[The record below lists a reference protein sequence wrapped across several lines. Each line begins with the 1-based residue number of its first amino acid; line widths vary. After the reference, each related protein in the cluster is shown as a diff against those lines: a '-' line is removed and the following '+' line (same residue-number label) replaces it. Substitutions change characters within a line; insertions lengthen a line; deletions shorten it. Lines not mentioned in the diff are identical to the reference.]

1 MVYPHQ
7 AAVHVGQGEIRVEN
21 RRQSAQ
27 KRGRT
32 VQKGTNMAGAGSRLS
47 QADLE
52 RARRRWETGHT
63 EGSHPRGELGGTK
76 PLDTK
81 DLDLGAKPEIKE

>member
-1 MVYPHQ
+1 
-7 AAVHVGQGEIRVEN
+7 
-21 RRQSAQ
+21 
-27 KRGRT
+27 
-32 VQKGTNMAGAGSRLS
+32 MAGAGSRLS

-52 RARRRWETGHT
+52 RARRRRDGH
-63 EGSHPRGELGGTK
+63 GGPHPRGELGGTK